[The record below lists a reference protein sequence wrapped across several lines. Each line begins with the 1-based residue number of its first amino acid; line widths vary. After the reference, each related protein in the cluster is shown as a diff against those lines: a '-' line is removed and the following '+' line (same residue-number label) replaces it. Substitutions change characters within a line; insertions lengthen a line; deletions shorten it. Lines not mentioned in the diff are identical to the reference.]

1 VPGQITKQTA
11 HLAWRGDPGSK
22 RRPIPSFSRE
32 ILRLQPGHGAPQI
45 PQTLV
50 DRLYSEVIHEHIGC
64 RVVRQCD
71 HQMADVMKS
80 QDRACSEVFQD
91 DCAPAFQPLLQLKRL
106 APAQVTFFDR
116 QSSVKQQRK
125 FIGAG
130 CRYGFIYPVTGH
142 LSNLQIVEAERQ
154 SSSDSLLNLSHSF
167 LKSEAH
173 LVQPFNFEC

>member
-1 VPGQITKQTA
+1 
-11 HLAWRGDPGSK
+11 
-22 RRPIPSFSRE
+22 
-32 ILRLQPGHGAPQI
+32 
-45 PQTLV
+45 
-50 DRLYSEVIHEHIGC
+50 
-64 RVVRQCD
+64 
-71 HQMADVMKS
+71 MKS

-173 LVQPFNFEC
+173 LVQPFIEKSLGGKPIGFSREMENPAACRVGS